1 MPHRTR
7 PTLLLTPFVLV
18 VLGACGDVPA
28 PSAPAAQPEPRFAAQ
43 PVKGVWTVTTL
54 DDPAAGSCTSSS
66 CSLRQAVAAA
76 QSGERVVFKS
86 SVKGTVALAGSIQ
99 LGKPLHVDGG
109 GRITL
114 DAQGNDIV
122 LSVFSGGVDVS
133 GFTLTGGTLGAIN
146 VLPGGF
152 LTLRASAVTGNTSTI
167 GGGGI
172 RSLGTLTVIN
182 SSITDNTTTN
192 DGGGIWSNGG
202 TLTVVGSTIAGNSSG
217 NYGGGV
223 YVTSTGNA
231 SIASSTVSGNSAS
244 FVGGG
249 IYSFAASATLR
260 NSAIV
265 HNTAPG
271 QGGGLAVT
279 APDAEIANL
288 VLANSIVAGNG
299 ASDCYTE
306 TPLTAAIK
314 SVGHTLSTTGDLGC
328 FGLYPASASPTDV
341 MVDPAV
347 FHSEVLDVQLANNG
361 GPTRTH
367 ALIERGRAVD
377 AGSCPGTVADQRGLT
392 RPYDDSRIPNAW
404 DACDIGPVEWLPPAT
419 PGRRK

>member
-1 MPHRTR
+1 MSHRTR
-7 PTLLLTPFVLV
+7 PTLLLTPFLLMI
-18 VLGACGDVPA
+18 LGACGDVPA

-54 DDPAAGSCTSSS
+54 DDPAGGSCTSSS

-76 QSGERVVFKS
+76 QPGERVVFKS
-86 SVKGTVALAGSIQ
+86 SVKGTVKLASSIQ
-99 LGKPLHVDGG
+99 VGKPLHVDGG

-122 LSVFSGGVDVS
+122 LSVFSEGVDVS
-133 GFTLTGGTLGAIN
+133 GFTLTGGALGAIN
-146 VLPGGF
+146 VLPGGIF
-152 LTLRASAVTGNTSTI
+152 TLRSSTVTANTSTI

-182 SSITDNTTTN
+182 SSITNNTTPG
-192 DGGGIWSNGG
+192 DGAGIWSNGG

-217 NYGGGV
+217 NHGGGI
-223 YVTSTGNA
+223 YLTSTGNA
-231 SIASSTVSGNSAS
+231 SIASSTISRNSAS
-244 FVGGG
+244 FAGGG
-249 IYSFAASATLR
+249 IYDYAASATIR

-265 HNTAPG
+265 RNIAPG

-288 VLANSIVAGNG
+288 VLTNSIVAGNAG
-299 ASDCYTE
+299 SDCYNE
-306 TPLTAAIK
+306 TPLTAAIR
-314 SVGHTLSTTGDLGC
+314 SVGHTLVSTGELGC

-341 MVDPAV
+341 MVDV
-347 FHSEVLDVQLANNG
+347 SLLYTDVLDAELANNG
-361 GPTRTH
+361 GATQTH
-367 ALIERGRAVD
+367 ALIERGSAVD

-392 RPYDDSRIPNAW
+392 RPYDDSRVPNAW
-404 DACDIGPVEWLPPAT
+404 DGCDIGPVEWLPPAT
-419 PGRRK
+419 SGRKK